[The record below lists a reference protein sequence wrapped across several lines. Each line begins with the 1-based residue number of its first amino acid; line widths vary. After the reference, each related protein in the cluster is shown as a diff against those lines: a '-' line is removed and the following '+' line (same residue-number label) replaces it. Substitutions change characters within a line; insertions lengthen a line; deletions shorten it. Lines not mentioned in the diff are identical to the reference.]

1 MQLVLPF
8 KQLSLAQ
15 TQWHLDMRLLLPVLA
30 LLSIGLIMVA
40 SASFSFAEHRLG
52 DQLFFF
58 KRHLA
63 YLLIAAGAMAVGFFV
78 SPSVWAN
85 YGRLW
90 ILLAVFL
97 LIIVLIPGIGR
108 EVNGSRRWL
117 AFAGFTLQVSELVKV
132 ATVVFL
138 AAHLEKHRDTLSD
151 DWREFFKLIAV
162 IVVLSILLLMEPDF
176 GSAVTLSCTFMALL
190 FLGGSHIRQFSLV
203 FAAGLL
209 AIGALAYTA
218 PYRLER
224 LATYLDPWADPFNA
238 GYQLIQ
244 SLIAF
249 GRGEWFGVGLGQ
261 SVQKMLYLPEAHTDF
276 VFAIFAEEFGF
287 VGVLC
292 LMSLYVL
299 LILRV
304 LQLGKLAIGRKN
316 WYAAFVLIGFGLLLS
331 GQTFINLGVN
341 AGLLPT
347 KGLTLPFV
355 SYGGSSLLVCCAMI
369 GMMLRFAHEFQSPAA
384 AVRSPRYGK

>member
-384 AVRSPRYGK
+384 AVRRPRYGK

>member
-1 MQLVLPF
+1 MQLVLPL
-8 KQLSLAQ
+8 KQWRPSQ

-63 YLLIAAGAMAVGFFV
+63 YLFIAAGAMAVGFFV
-78 SPSVWAN
+78 SPSTWAN

-90 ILLAVFL
+90 MLLAIFL
-97 LIIVLIPGIGR
+97 LLIVLIPGIGR

-117 AFAGFTLQVSELVKV
+117 AFAGFTLQVSELAKV

-151 DWREFFKLIAV
+151 DWREFFKLIGI

-190 FLGGSHIRQFSLV
+190 FLGGTHIRQFSLV

-209 AIGALAYTA
+209 AIGALAYAA

-224 LATYLDPWADPFNA
+224 LATYMDPWSDPFNA

-292 LMSLYVL
+292 LMGLYVL
-299 LILRV
+299 MILRI
-304 LQLGKLAIGRKN
+304 LQLGKLAIGRKH

-369 GMMLRFAHEFQSPAA
+369 GMMLRFAHEFQSPPA
-384 AVRSPRYGK
+384 AVRRPRYGK

>member
-1 MQLVLPF
+1 M
-8 KQLSLAQ
+8 QLSLPLGGFGVSEAP
-15 TQWHLDMRLLLPVLA
+15 WHVDMRLLLPVLA

-52 DQLFFF
+52 DQFFF
-58 KRHLA
+58 VKRHLA
-63 YLLIAAGAMAVGFFV
+63 YLLIGAGAMGVGFFV
-78 SPSVWAN
+78 SPSLWAN

-90 ILLAVFL
+90 ILLSVFL
-97 LIIVLIPGIGR
+97 LVIVLVPGIGR

-117 AFAGFTLQVSELVKV
+117 AFSGFTLQVSELVKV

-138 AAHLEKHRDTLSD
+138 AAHLEKHRNTLSD
-151 DWREFFKLIAV
+151 DWAEFFKLIAV
-162 IVVLSILLLMEPDF
+162 IIVLFVLLLMEPDF
-176 GSAVTLSCTFMALL
+176 GSAVTLTCTFMALL

-203 FAAGLL
+203 FAFCVV
-209 AIGALAYTA
+209 AIGVLAYAA

-224 LATYLDPWADPFNA
+224 LATYLDPWSDPFDS
-238 GYQLIQ
+238 GYQLVQ

-287 VGVLC
+287 VGVIC
-292 LMSLYVL
+292 LLGLYVL
-299 LILRV
+299 MILRV
-304 LQLGKLAIGRKN
+304 LQLGKQAIIRQD
-316 WYAAFVLIGFGLLLS
+316 WYAAFVLTGFGLLLS

-355 SYGGSSLLVCCAMI
+355 SYGGSSLLVCCVMT
-369 GMMLRFAHEFQSPAA
+369 GMMLRFAHEFQFPKASL
-384 AVRSPRYGK
+384 RRPRYGN

>member
-1 MQLVLPF
+1 M
-8 KQLSLAQ
+8 QLSLPLRGFGVSEAP
-15 TQWHLDMRLLLPVLA
+15 WHVDMRLLLPVLA

-52 DQLFFF
+52 DQFFF
-58 KRHLA
+58 VKRHLA
-63 YLLIAAGAMAVGFFV
+63 YLLIGAGAMGVGFFV
-78 SPSVWAN
+78 SPSLWAN

-90 ILLAVFL
+90 ILLSVFL
-97 LIIVLIPGIGR
+97 LVIVLVPVIGR

-117 AFAGFTLQVSELVKV
+117 AFSGFTLQVSELVKV

-138 AAHLEKHRDTLSD
+138 AAHLEKHRNTLSD
-151 DWREFFKLIAV
+151 DWAEFFKLIAV
-162 IVVLSILLLMEPDF
+162 IIVLFVLLLMEPDF
-176 GSAVTLSCTFMALL
+176 GSAVILTCTFLALL

-203 FAAGLL
+203 FAFGVV
-209 AIGALAYTA
+209 AIGALAYLA

-224 LATYLDPWADPFNA
+224 LATYLDPWSDPFDS
-238 GYQLIQ
+238 GYQLVQ

-287 VGVLC
+287 VGVIC
-292 LMSLYVL
+292 LLSLYVL
-299 LILRV
+299 MILRV
-304 LQLGKLAIGRKN
+304 LQLGKQAIIRQD
-316 WYAAFVLIGFGLLLS
+316 WYAAFVLTGFGLLLS

-355 SYGGSSLLVCCAMI
+355 SYGGSSLLVCCVMT
-369 GMMLRFAHEFQSPAA
+369 GMMLRFAHEFQSPKASL
-384 AVRSPRYGK
+384 RRPRYGN

>member
-1 MQLVLPF
+1 MQLVLPL
-8 KQLSLAQ
+8 KQLSLSH
-15 TQWHLDMRLLLPVLA
+15 TQWYVDMRLLLPVLA

-63 YLLIAAGAMAVGFFV
+63 YLIIAAGAMGIGFFV
-78 SPSVWAN
+78 SPSVWAS

-90 ILLAVFL
+90 ILLAILL

-132 ATVVFL
+132 AAVVFL

-162 IVVLSILLLMEPDF
+162 IAVLSLLLLMEPDF

-203 FAAGLL
+203 FVAGLL
-209 AIGALAYTA
+209 AIVALAYAA

-224 LATYLDPWADPFNA
+224 LATYMDPWSDPFNA

-287 VGVLC
+287 IGVLC

-299 LILRV
+299 MILRI
-304 LQLGKLAIGRKN
+304 LQLGKLAIGRKD

-384 AVRSPRYGK
+384 AVRRPRYGK

>member
-90 ILLAVFL
+90 IMLAVFL

-384 AVRSPRYGK
+384 AVRRPRYGK